1 MRYMLGNFIEKISLK
16 SKRLKIIDL
25 STRHLLH
32 LEKIPQDKRIFRA
45 LLDKKR
51 YGAIRLTLSP
61 PRYSMWG

>member
-1 MRYMLGNFIEKISLK
+1 MRYMLGNFIEKINLK

-32 LEKIPQDKRIFRA
+32 LEKIPQEKRIFRV

-51 YGAIRLTLSP
+51 YI
-61 PRYSMWG
+61 Y